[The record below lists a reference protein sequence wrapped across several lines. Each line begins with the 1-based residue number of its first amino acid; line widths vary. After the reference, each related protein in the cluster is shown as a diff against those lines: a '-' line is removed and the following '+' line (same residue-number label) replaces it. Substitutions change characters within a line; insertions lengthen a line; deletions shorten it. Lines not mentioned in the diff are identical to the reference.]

1 MFGYPGSELRGQKTY
16 RIRVQS
22 SLKNQIKADYN
33 ELVLLWK
40 EFQSGQMCSESGKR
54 ILEKIGW
61 IKTAINEFRDINGG
75 DIEGLSWG
83 EMDTIDANVQ
93 SIESDIMRIIM
104 RDIKI
109 IGR

>member
-22 SLKNQIKADYN
+22 SLKNQIKAGYN
-33 ELVLLWK
+33 ELAWLWK
-40 EFQSGQMCSESGKR
+40 EFQSGQMSIESGER

-75 DIEGLSWG
+75 DSEGVSWAG
-83 EMDTIDANVQ
+83 LETIDENVQ
-93 SIESDIMRIIM
+93 SMESEIMRIIV

-109 IGR
+109 ILR

>member
-1 MFGYPGSELRGQKTY
+1 MFGYPGSELRGQTTY

-33 ELVLLWK
+33 ELTRAWK
-40 EFQSGQMCSESGKR
+40 EFQSGQMSIESGER

-61 IKTAINEFRDINGG
+61 IKTAITEFRDINGN
-75 DIEGLSWG
+75 DIEGVSWAEL
-83 EMDTIDANVQ
+83 EMINKNVQ
-93 SIESDIMRIIM
+93 SMESRVMRIIV

-109 IGR
+109 I